1 MSRSKSRK
9 SLRTRNRNYKKSLR
23 TRNKQSLRVKKKKS
37 RKSLKRTSKSIK
49 RGGGYISYTFDL
61 NDRIRNMPS
70 VVRSKN

>member
-23 TRNKQSLRVKKKKS
+23 TRNKKSLRVKKKKS
-37 RKSLKRTSKSIK
+37 RKSLKRKNSKK

-61 NDRIRNMPS
+61 NDRIRNMPV

>member
-23 TRNKQSLRVKKKKS
+23 TRNKKSLRTRN
-37 RKSLKRTSKSIK
+37 RKSLKRKNSKK

-61 NDRIRNMPS
+61 NDRIRNMPV